1 MARKPFTVS
10 VPAARNV
17 GEAPAQKPQSAAA
30 AQERSDREGVTLVEA
45 GVEVM
50 TADGEVGGLQEA
62 PNDDGARPVYKPA
75 IPWPAA
81 KNGHK
86 PFKV

>member
-1 MARKPFTVS
+1 
-10 VPAARNV
+10 
-17 GEAPAQKPQSAAA
+17 
-30 AQERSDREGVTLVEA
+30 
-45 GVEVM
+45 M
-50 TADGEVGGLQEA
+50 TADGEVGGLA
-62 PNDDGARPVYKPA
+62 SSPTDDGGRPVYKPA